1 MSNDNAEQIIKDF
14 TDTNNL
20 KELIFQALGEAS
32 MCWSE
37 TPLGVFD
44 STRAKAI
51 GDRVVDSL
59 TTAFLRLKDCEHG
72 RGMLHYCGKC
82 GRQDTCKP

>member
-1 MSNDNAEQIIKDF
+1 M
-14 TDTNNL
+14 THTNNL

-37 TPLGVFD
+37 PPSGVFD

-51 GDRVVDSL
+51 GDRVIESL
-59 TTAFLRLKDCEHG
+59 SNAFLRLKDCGHG
-72 RGMLHYCGKC
+72 RGLAHYCGKC
-82 GRQDTCKP
+82 GREDTCTP